1 MLIFI
6 ALYVVSLSDR
16 ANFCP
21 AVFAHFNAIRFKG
34 VVLNFFYSRSC
45 IIADIHFSK
54 ISSISIP
61 IHSNDNNLGE
71 VR

>member
-34 VVLNFFYSRSC
+34 VVLNFLQSFMHHSWYT
-45 IIADIHFSK
+45 FQQK

>member
-34 VVLNFFYSRSC
+34 VVLNFLQSFM
-45 IIADIHFSK
+45 H
-54 ISSISIP
+54 
-61 IHSNDNNLGE
+61 HS
-71 VR
+71 